1 MCESRAS
8 IWWKTVRWTQCNS
21 YEGMRREV
29 EMPSRYLTNVK
40 EKFCLLSNS
49 AGLSLYNSSLH
60 IWKLLAAMLALA
72 CTPGA
77 TGSFIGVLMQHAR
90 PTRG

>member
-1 MCESRAS
+1 MRESRAS

-21 YEGMRREV
+21 YQGMRREIQ
-29 EMPSRYLTNVK
+29 MPSRYVTNVK
-40 EKFCLLSNS
+40 EKFYHLTPQDVLSIVHSLL
-49 AGLSLYNSSLH
+49 
-60 IWKLLAAMLALA
+60 IWKLLAAVFSFA

-77 TGSFIGVLMQHAR
+77 AGSFIGVLMQQVR

>member
-1 MCESRAS
+1 MCKSRAS

-21 YEGMRREV
+21 YEGMWREIQ
-29 EMPSRYLTNVK
+29 MPSRYITNLK
-40 EKFCLLSNS
+40 EKFYYPTPQDFLSTIHSLL
-49 AGLSLYNSSLH
+49 
-60 IWKLLAAMLALA
+60 IWKLLATMFSFA

-77 TGSFIGVLMQHAR
+77 TGSFIEVLMQHAR